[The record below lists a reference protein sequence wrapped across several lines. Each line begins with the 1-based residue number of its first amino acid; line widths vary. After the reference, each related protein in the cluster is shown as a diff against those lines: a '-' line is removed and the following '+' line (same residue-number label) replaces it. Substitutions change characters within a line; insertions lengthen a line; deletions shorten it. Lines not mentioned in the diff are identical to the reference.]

1 MDQPSRLVATVA
13 GTLLLALA
21 LEGCATPRP
30 TEQSL
35 VASGSSGVTT
45 GGADGD
51 YRLQRGDG
59 LEIKFFTTPELNEA
73 VTVRP
78 DGRITLQVVGEVE
91 AAGLTSRGLADALKE
106 RYRSTLLRPEIA
118 VIVKKFAGLRAYV
131 GGEVASP
138 GILSFESPTTLLQA
152 LMQAGWLK
160 KTAEPRNVVILR
172 DRGADV
178 PEVLF
183 VDVKA
188 LIEQPGSHRAVPLQ
202 PYDIVYVPMST
213 VAKVGDFVDQYLD
226 KILLTPISRI
236 ASFGFV
242 YQFNRIVQ

>member
-1 MDQPSRLVATVA
+1 MI
-13 GTLLLALA
+13 GALIAAMA
-21 LEGCATPRP
+21 LEACAAPKP
-30 TEQSL
+30 SGPVL
-35 VASGSSGVTT
+35 PVPGAAASA
-45 GGADGD
+45 GAPDGE
-51 YRLQRGDG
+51 YRLQIGDAI
-59 LEIKFFTTPELNEA
+59 EVKFFNTPELNEA

-78 DGRITLQVVGEVE
+78 DGRISLQLIGEVE
-91 AAGLTSRGLADALKE
+91 ATGLSTRELAGSLRE
-106 RYRSTLLRPEIA
+106 RYRATLLQPEIA

-131 GGEVASP
+131 GGEVATP
-138 GILSFESPTTLLQA
+138 GVLSFESPATLLQA

-160 KTAEPRNVVILR
+160 RTAEPRNVVILR
-172 DRGADV
+172 DRGAEA
-178 PEVLF
+178 PAVLF

-188 LIEQPGSHRAVPLQ
+188 LIEEPAQHRAVSLQ

-242 YQFNRIVQ
+242 YQLNNLILR